1 MGIKKVRKSCGR
13 LMEKKKIFFSDH
25 GRIPQDMF
33 VGLEFDEIFMAPLRD
48 LTGSVERTEARK
60 NATHLI
66 VHYTYDDKE
75 KSELTS
81 YIEKWKTSS
90 EYGDQ
95 IALLVSAGGQED
107 LRRQSHQVV
116 TPEKNGRQV
125 TLFVLNAHNQEALK
139 KKEVA
144 IAFYTMSCADAEA
157 VFKGNLTGVS
167 SSHLK
172 ELFAI
177 PQYAALQQA
186 FTVLC
191 QGYLAVHAEY
201 KKQDK
206 DWKDQDI
213 APALEQMGWD
223 SVDKSLIPR
232 RLGKK
237 EKIEKVRN
245 PGWWW
250 IVFESYI
257 EDRKSLLAAVKKEWD
272 ESGDKEISKELEDLI
287 RLIVEKNEVKPPK
300 IVAKAYLALVEKLGV

>member
-1 MGIKKVRKSCGR
+1 MG
-13 LMEKKKIFFSDH
+13 KKKIFFADH
-25 GRIPQDMF
+25 GSKPQDTF
-33 VGLEFDEIFMAPLRD
+33 VGLKFEEIFIAPLDD
-48 LTGSVERTEARK
+48 LIDTAEEIDARK

-75 KSELTS
+75 QSELTR

-107 LRRQSHQVV
+107 LRRQSHKVV
-116 TPEKNGRQV
+116 KCKKNGRQV
-125 TLFVLNAHNQEALK
+125 TLFVLNARNQEALK
-139 KKEVA
+139 KKEVT

-157 VFKGNLTGVS
+157 VFEGNLTGVS

-177 PQYAALQQA
+177 PQYAALQQT

-245 PGWWW
+245 AGWWW
-250 IVFESYI
+250 IVFESDI

-300 IVAKAYLALVEKLGV
+300 IVAKAYLALVEKMGV

>member
-1 MGIKKVRKSCGR
+1 
-13 LMEKKKIFFSDH
+13 MERKKIFFSNH

-33 VGLEFDEIFMAPLRD
+33 VGLKFDEIFMAPLGD
-48 LTGSVERTEARK
+48 LTGHVERVKARK

-66 VHYTYDDKE
+66 VHYTYDDKK
-75 KSELTS
+75 KSELTR

-95 IALLVSAGGQED
+95 IALLVSEGGQED
-107 LRRQSHQVV
+107 LRRRSHQVV
-116 TPEKNGRQV
+116 TCEKNGRQV
-125 TLFVLNAHNQEALK
+125 TLFVLSACNQEALK
-139 KKEVA
+139 KKKVA

-157 VFKGNLTGVS
+157 VFKGNLTGIS

-177 PQYAALQQA
+177 PQYAALQT

-201 KKQDK
+201 KQQDK

-213 APALEQMGWD
+213 SIALEQMGWNT
-223 SVDKSLIPR
+223 VDKSLIPR

-245 PGWWW
+245 SGWWW
-250 IVFESYI
+250 TVFEIDI
-257 EDRKSLLAAVKKEWD
+257 ENKKNLLAAIEKEWD
-272 ESGDKEISKELEDLI
+272 KSNDKEISKELEDLVK
-287 RLIVEKNEVKPPK
+287 LIVEENEVKPPK
-300 IVAKAYLALVEKLGV
+300 MVARAYLALVEKLGV